1 MFATQ
6 SFLAH
11 SRHAEARGLLV
22 QRCMR
27 RDSKWLAGRA
37 SLVSRLLGV
46 FLATL
51 PLLVIDTH
59 AIERPEEVEQKVG
72 VFTQLGAKVDLSR
85 QFTDSAGETKSL
97 REFAPA
103 DKPIV
108 IAPVYFRC
116 PRLCG
121 LLLDGTYSLLNEL
134 SLKLSRD
141 YTLLVVG
148 FNPVETPADARKVMD
163 KFNPRLQGEATS
175 DRSGV
180 KYLVGSEENIAA
192 LMSEIGFRY
201 MKDGDDFA
209 HSAALMILT
218 PSGEISQYF
227 TGIDFPA
234 WDVRLSLIEASRGAV
249 GTAIDHLLLYCFR
262 FDPLQGRYTWA
273 VVGLLRVGGVLTL
286 LGLAAVIFFFGRK
299 RRSGGE
305 TAA

>member
-1 MFATQ
+1 MRKD
-6 SFLAH
+6 SSSLA
-11 SRHAEARGLLV
+11 SLSSAFVRLLV
-22 QRCMR
+22 AV
-27 RDSKWLAGRA
+27 L
-37 SLVSRLLGV
+37 
-46 FLATL
+46 FTL
-51 PLLVIDTH
+51 PLLVISAH
-59 AIERPEEVEQKVG
+59 AVERPEEVEKKVG
-72 VFTQLGAKVDLSR
+72 IFTQLGAKVDLSR
-85 QFTDSAGETKSL
+85 KFTDSTGETKSL
-97 REFAPA
+97 REFAPEG
-103 DKPIV
+103 KPIL
-108 IAPVYFRC
+108 IAPVYYRC

-121 LLLDGTYSLLNEL
+121 LLLDGAYSLLNEL

-163 KFNPRLQGEATS
+163 KFNSRLQGEATV

-192 LMSEIGFRY
+192 LMSEIGFQY

-299 RRSGGE
+299 RRSDGE

>member
-1 MFATQ
+1 MRKD
-6 SFLAH
+6 SSSLA
-11 SRHAEARGLLV
+11 SLSSAVVRLLV
-22 QRCMR
+22 AV
-27 RDSKWLAGRA
+27 L
-37 SLVSRLLGV
+37 
-46 FLATL
+46 FTL
-51 PLLVIDTH
+51 PLLIISAH
-59 AIERPEEVEQKVG
+59 AIERPEEVEKKVG
-72 VFTQLGAKVDLSR
+72 IFTQLGVKVDLSR
-85 QFTDSAGETKSL
+85 KFTDSTGETKSL
-97 REFAPA
+97 REFAPEG
-103 DKPIV
+103 KPIV
-108 IAPVYFRC
+108 IAPVYYRC

-134 SLKLSRD
+134 SLKLSHD
-141 YTLLVVG
+141 YTVLVVG

-163 KFNPRLQGEATS
+163 KFNSRLQGEATS

-180 KYLVGSEENIAA
+180 KYLVGSEDNIAA
-192 LMSEIGFRY
+192 LMSEIGFQY
-201 MKDGDDFA
+201 IKDGDDFA

-299 RRSGGE
+299 RRSDGE

>member
-1 MFATQ
+1 MRKD
-6 SFLAH
+6 SSSLA
-11 SRHAEARGLLV
+11 SLSSAVVRLLV
-22 QRCMR
+22 AV
-27 RDSKWLAGRA
+27 L
-37 SLVSRLLGV
+37 
-46 FLATL
+46 FTL
-51 PLLVIDTH
+51 PLLIISAH
-59 AIERPEEVEQKVG
+59 AIERPEEVEKKVG
-72 VFTQLGAKVDLSR
+72 IFTQLGAKVDLSR
-85 QFTDSAGETKSL
+85 KFTDSTGETKSL
-97 REFAPA
+97 REFAPEG
-103 DKPIV
+103 KPIV
-108 IAPVYFRC
+108 IAPVYYRC

-121 LLLDGTYSLLNEL
+121 LLLDGAYSLLNEL
-134 SLKLSRD
+134 SLKLSHD
-141 YTLLVVG
+141 YTVLVVG

-163 KFNPRLQGEATS
+163 KFNSRLQGKATS

-192 LMSEIGFRY
+192 LMSEIGFQY
-201 MKDGDDFA
+201 IKDGDDFA

-299 RRSGGE
+299 RRSDGE

>member
-1 MFATQ
+1 
-6 SFLAH
+6 
-11 SRHAEARGLLV
+11 
-22 QRCMR
+22 MR
-27 RDSKWLAGRA
+27 KDSSSLA
-37 SLVSRLLGV
+37 SLSSAVVRLLSAV
-46 FLATL
+46 LFSL
-51 PLLVIDTH
+51 PLIITTAH
-59 AIERPEEVEQKVG
+59 AIERPEEVEKKVG

-85 QFTDSAGETKSL
+85 KFTDSTGETKSL
-97 REFAPA
+97 REFAPEG
-103 DKPIV
+103 KPIV
-108 IAPVYFRC
+108 IAPVYYRC

-121 LLLDGTYSLLNEL
+121 LLLDGAYSLLNEL
-134 SLKLSRD
+134 SLKLSHD
-141 YTLLVVG
+141 YTVLVVG

-163 KFNPRLQGEATS
+163 KFNSRLQGEATA

-180 KYLVGSEENIAA
+180 KYLVGSEENIAG
-192 LMSEIGFRY
+192 LMSEIGFQY

-299 RRSGGE
+299 RRSNGE

>member
-1 MFATQ
+1 MCKYSSSLGRLSSALGRLFAAVLFALT
-6 SFLAH
+6 
-11 SRHAEARGLLV
+11 V
-22 QRCMR
+22 
-27 RDSKWLAGRA
+27 
-37 SLVSRLLGV
+37 
-46 FLATL
+46 
-51 PLLVIDTH
+51 LVIRAH
-59 AIERPEEVEQKVG
+59 AIERPEEVEKKVG

-85 QFTDSAGETKSL
+85 KFTDSTGETKSL
-97 REFAPA
+97 REFAPEG
-103 DKPIV
+103 KPIL
-108 IAPVYFRC
+108 IAPVYYRC

-121 LLLDGTYSLLNEL
+121 LLLDGAYSLLNEL
-134 SLKLSRD
+134 SLKLSHD
-141 YTLLVVG
+141 YTVLVVG

-163 KFNPRLQGEATS
+163 KFNSRLQGEATV

-180 KYLVGSEENIAA
+180 KYLVGSEENIAG
-192 LMSEIGFRY
+192 LMSEIGFQY

-299 RRSGGE
+299 RRSDGE